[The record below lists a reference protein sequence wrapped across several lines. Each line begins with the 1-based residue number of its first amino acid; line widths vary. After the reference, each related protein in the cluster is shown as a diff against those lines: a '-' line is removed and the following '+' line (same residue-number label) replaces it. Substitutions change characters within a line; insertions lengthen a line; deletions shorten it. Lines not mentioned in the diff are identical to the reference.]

1 MAGRFAAL
9 SPPMT
14 AVYKISRFASELNA
28 MRCDKGCA
36 MFIDGVRS
44 PEKGRSLSTTEI
56 VAALLGVANIVL
68 LVRRSIWN
76 YAFGLASVALYG
88 FVFRNSMLYSDAAL
102 QVFFFVV
109 QIYGWW
115 NWYHAR
121 EGDGLIRVEAMTVRE
136 RLAWSA
142 VLVAATAGEGWYLA
156 KYTSDVAPWLDAA
169 TTALSVVA
177 QYLLSV
183 RKIENWVLWIVADVV
198 QIGLYYWK
206 GLYPT
211 TALYSV
217 FLVLSVVG
225 LLQWRKQFL
234 VEMQAAAA

>member
-1 MAGRFAAL
+1 MARGGRFVFGM
-9 SPPMT
+9 SP
-14 AVYKISRFASELNA
+14 V
-28 MRCDKGCA
+28 
-36 MFIDGVRS
+36 
-44 PEKGRSLSTTEI
+44 EI
-56 VAALLGVANIVL
+56 AAALLGVANIVL

-76 YAFGLASVALYG
+76 YVFGLASVALYVV
-88 FVFRNSMLYSDAAL
+88 VFHDSLLYSDALL

-121 EGDGLIRVEAMTVRE
+121 EGDGLIRVELMTNIE

-142 VLVAATAGEGWYLA
+142 VTVVAAVGEGWYLA
-156 KYTSDVAPWLDAA
+156 HYTNDSAPWLDAT
-169 TTALSVVA
+169 TTAMSVVA

-183 RKIENWVLWIVADVV
+183 RKLENWILWIAVDVV

-211 TALYSV
+211 TVLYV
-217 FLVLSVVG
+217 IYLVMSGVG
-225 LLQWRKQFL
+225 LWEWQRQLRR
-234 VEMQAAAA
+234 EMREAVA